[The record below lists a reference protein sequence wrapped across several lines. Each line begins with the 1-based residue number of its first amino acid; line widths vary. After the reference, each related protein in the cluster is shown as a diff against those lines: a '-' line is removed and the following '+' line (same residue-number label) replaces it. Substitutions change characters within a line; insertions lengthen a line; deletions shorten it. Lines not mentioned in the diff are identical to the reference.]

1 MSNLKESK
9 PAKRKYER
17 RLETDVFPILNID
30 KEAKINPEKQL
41 TSLDNAYILLAR
53 GMPLVQVALI
63 TCLDQIQKEVNIF
76 EPKQE
81 VVKEANEEEQELNI
95 EFINS
100 LLDSG
105 LITENTSMWQKLHEL
120 YELQQRPLPEN
131 TLDQIRL
138 EALFAAFFAAESDTD
153 SALLTQYRD
162 LVGKITDAHFT
173 SKLSSEEKFIKSK
186 VCKEWR
192 WDGVDNEGLLY
203 VYTQDGKGYEFDG
216 VTDEKGNFHFLTV
229 DILRKRI
236 KSKSWRRETPERY
249 KEMAQWNPS
258 PADLVK

>member
-100 LLDSG
+100 LLD
-105 LITENTSMWQKLHEL
+105 
-120 YELQQRPLPEN
+120 
-131 TLDQIRL
+131 IRL
-138 EALFAAFFAAESDTD
+138 SSSGIKYFDN
-153 SALLTQYRD
+153 
-162 LVGKITDAHFT
+162 IT
-173 SKLSSEEKFIKSK
+173 
-186 VCKEWR
+186 
-192 WDGVDNEGLLY
+192 
-203 VYTQDGKGYEFDG
+203 
-216 VTDEKGNFHFLTV
+216 
-229 DILRKRI
+229 
-236 KSKSWRRETPERY
+236 
-249 KEMAQWNPS
+249 
-258 PADLVK
+258 